1 MYDYMIMILEY
12 FRWFTL
18 VYPDSFVGGAVASWL
33 VSSTPNRAVRVRA
46 LGHCVVFLGKT
57 LNSQCLSLP
66 GCINAY
72 RQI

>member
-33 VSSTPNRAVRVRA
+33 VSSTPNRAVRVRT
-46 LGHCVVFLGKT
+46 LGHCVVWAKHLT
-57 LNSQCLSLP
+57 LSASLYP
-66 GCINAY
+66 RCVNAY

>member
-33 VSSTPNRAVRVRA
+33 VIESSGSGSNPGT
-46 LGHCVVFLGKT
+46 LCCLGKT
-57 LNSQCLSLP
+57 LNSQ
-66 GCINAY
+66 
-72 RQI
+72 